1 MENRMTALENRF
13 DTILPTL
20 ATKADVKALELKLA
34 ESSAQLELKLAESS
48 AQLELKL
55 AESSAQHQ
63 TSLNR
68 LEIKLLDI
76 IHREIKTVKQE
87 LQQEIKAVCQKI
99 DSNNWRMIVWMT
111 TVVMTGFAGVFYIAR
126 YVPAG

>member
-1 MENRMTALENRF
+1 MTALENRF

-48 AQLELKL
+48 AQ
-55 AESSAQHQ
+55 QQ
-63 TSLNR
+63 NSLNK

-76 IHREIKTVKQE
+76 IH
-87 LQQEIKAVCQKI
+87 QEIKAVCQKI

-111 TVVMTGFAGVFYIAR
+111 SVVMTGFAGVFYIAR
-126 YVPAG
+126 YVPLA

>member
-1 MENRMTALENRF
+1 MENRMTALEDRF

-55 AESSAQHQ
+55 AESSAQQ
-63 TSLNR
+63 QNSLNK

-76 IHREIKTVKQE
+76 IH
-87 LQQEIKAVCQKI
+87 QEIKAVCQKI

-111 TVVMTGFAGVFYIAR
+111 SVVMTGFAGVFYIAR
-126 YVPAG
+126 YVPLA

>member
-1 MENRMTALENRF
+1 MENRMTALENCF

-20 ATKADVKALELKLA
+20 ATKADVKALEVKLT
-34 ESSAQLELKLAESS
+34 ESS

-63 TSLNR
+63 NSLNK

-76 IHREIKTVKQE
+76 IH
-87 LQQEIKAVCQKI
+87 QEIKAVGYKI
-99 DSNNWRMIVWMT
+99 DSNNWRMIAWMT
-111 TVVMTGFAGVFYIAR
+111 TVVMMAFAGVFYIAR
-126 YVPAG
+126 YVPAA

>member
-1 MENRMTALENRF
+1 MENRMTALENCF

-20 ATKADVKALELKLA
+20 ATKADVKALEVKLT
-34 ESSAQLELKLAESS
+34 ESSAQLELKLAEAS

-55 AESSAQHQ
+55 TEASARHQ
-63 TSLNR
+63 NSLNT

-76 IHREIKTVKQE
+76 IH
-87 LQQEIKAVCQKI
+87 QEIKAVGHKI

-111 TVVMTGFAGVFYIAR
+111 TVVITGFACVFYIAR
-126 YVPAG
+126 YVPAA